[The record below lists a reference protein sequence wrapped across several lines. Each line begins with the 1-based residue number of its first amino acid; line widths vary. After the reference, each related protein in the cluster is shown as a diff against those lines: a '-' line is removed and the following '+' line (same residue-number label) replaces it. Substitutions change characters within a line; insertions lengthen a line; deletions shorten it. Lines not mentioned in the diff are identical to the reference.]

1 MELKEELKRKA
12 GERAVEYIKDGM
24 VVGLGTGSTVKYTIL
39 KLGELVKDGLDI
51 IGVPTSIAT
60 EKLAKE
66 MGIKLGSINDYQV
79 IDLTIDGADEVDR
92 NLNLIKGGGGALLRE
107 KMIAHASKYEIIV
120 VDESKVKRVLGDFP
134 LPIEIVKFGYKRT
147 MNVLSTLGCKPL
159 LRVKNGEAYIT
170 DNGNYIVDCKFKRID
185 EPAKLERRIDEI
197 PGVVEIGLF
206 VGLANKVIV
215 GKKDKIEIMTSSG
228 DSL

>member
-51 IGVPTSIAT
+51 IGIPTSIAT

-120 VDESKVKRVLGDFP
+120 VDESKVKSVLGDFP

-170 DNGNYIVDCKFKRID
+170 DNGNYIVDCKFERID

-197 PGVVEIGLF
+197 PGVVEVGLF
-206 VGLANKVIV
+206 VGLTNKVIV